1 VVDLG
6 STKREIVRAMDA
18 LPEDT
23 LAVGGHPMCGKE
35 TSGVDAAD
43 PELYRGCRF
52 VVVPT
57 RRSTPE
63 AVAWVRDLARA
74 LGANP
79 VEMEAGRHDSLVA
92 AISHLPYLVSAALM
106 NTVDDLS
113 RDDDAVL
120 ELAAGGF
127 RDTSRLAASNVTMM
141 LDILT
146 TNRDAVLEV
155 AEAYRKHLD
164 ALIDFDTLSRSS
176 LRVAVDPMYGAG
188 RGYLKRLLSEAGIE
202 VEEIRGDLNPGFGGI
217 HPEPIARH
225 LGPLMEKVRSE
236 GWNLGLANDGDADR
250 IGAVSPDGEFVDP
263 HKIMSIALRY
273 LVERR
278 QGNGSV
284 VKTVSTTQML
294 NLLASRYG
302 LPIHET
308 PVGFNYIADHML
320 SDRVLIGG
328 EESGGISIQGHVP
341 EGDGILMGLLITEIV
356 ADAGAPLHE
365 VLNSL
370 MDDIGHFSYARN
382 DIRTRPF
389 AKKELV
395 AMLLGE
401 APDRVAGIGVREIN
415 SMDGVK
421 YIMEDDSWLLIR
433 PSGTEPVLRIYA
445 EARSPE
451 RVAELLRAG
460 ARLAHVE
467 G

>member
-1 VVDLG
+1 MKPLEESNVAVVGLGLMGASLAWKLRGDGVAGKVWGVVHRQETGRKAMERGLVDAIVPWEEALSADAMVLAAPVRVIVEQLRSLATAPRRPGLVVDLG

-164 ALIDFDTLSRSS
+164 AL
-176 LRVAVDPMYGAG
+176 V
-188 RGYLKRLLSEAGIE
+188 EA
-202 VEEIRGDLNPGFGGI
+202 
-217 HPEPIARH
+217 
-225 LGPLMEKVRSE
+225 
-236 GWNLGLANDGDADR
+236 
-250 IGAVSPDGEFVDP
+250 
-263 HKIMSIALRY
+263 
-273 LVERR
+273 
-278 QGNGSV
+278 
-284 VKTVSTTQML
+284 
-294 NLLASRYG
+294 LASG
-302 LPIHET
+302 
-308 PVGFNYIADHML
+308 D
-320 SDRVLIGG
+320 
-328 EESGGISIQGHVP
+328 EER
-341 EGDGILMGLLITEIV
+341 L
-356 ADAGAPLHE
+356 ADALDR
-365 VLNSL
+365 SRR
-370 MDDIGHFSYARN
+370 AR
-382 DIRTRPF
+382 ISW
-389 AKKELV
+389 
-395 AMLLGE
+395 
-401 APDRVAGIGVREIN
+401 AGKRA
-415 SMDGVK
+415 
-421 YIMEDDSWLLIR
+421 R
-433 PSGTEPVLRIYA
+433 
-445 EARSPE
+445 ARS
-451 RVAELLRAG
+451 
-460 ARLAHVE
+460 
-467 G
+467 